1 MAYSGTLT
9 GNLGR
14 DPKVRYFEDGKQVA
28 DFSVA
33 VRQWKRDA
41 PAHWVKVTVWGKSVA
56 YIADNL
62 KKGDKV
68 VCFGRV
74 ENGEVY
80 NDQVINKF
88 TASDV
93 EKFYDKKPD
102 TVASTEACP
111 MPTQRPAVNSA
122 APENKVNWASSTVVP
137 DSDEIPF

>member
-1 MAYSGTLT
+1 MAYTGTLT

-14 DPKVRYFEDGKQVA
+14 DPNVRYFEDGKQVA

-80 NDQVINKF
+80 NEKVINKF
-88 TASDV
+88 TASEV
-93 EKFYDKKPD
+93 EKFSERKPE
-102 TVASTEACP
+102 TLASSVNCP
-111 MPTQRPAVNSA
+111 MPNKLQETHSQLQGEA
-122 APENKVNWASSTVVP
+122 AGTPSSVE
-137 DSDEIPF
+137 SFDEIPF